1 MDFFWLKNI
10 DTDPAMMGW
19 LALGGAVFLL
29 AGLILLY
36 IYRQKV
42 TLHDLLDTVLLEV
55 TLPKEVSEKEEDAK
69 KQEKELIAV
78 GEQFYA
84 NLGALIAQRQ
94 PFMSPA
100 VHFCLEMAAY
110 NKQIYFYVNAPR
122 KYKDF
127 VERTIHAQYPKA
139 VVEEVPDYNI
149 FTPQGTA
156 VAAEMK
162 LRDHHM
168 LPIKTYLKQESDPL
182 NMMTTALSKLNPGEG
197 AAIQIIFRRAPRSW
211 RNKGL
216 KIARRTMAG
225 KMPERFFGETA
236 KSTGQSFGEQF
247 GKLMGDQDQSQ
258 MSRQDDMP
266 HLTPMEQEKVKGIEE
281 KANKT
286 AFRVKIRMVSSA
298 QSSQNAKTNLDMLV
312 NSFAQ
317 FDLPEF
323 NGFRNLKLVNQREII
338 NDYIFRRFGR
348 STKNYLNT
356 EEMTSLFHFP
366 IRTTETPAIKRLEA
380 KQAPAPANTPK
391 EGMPLGL
398 NTYRGVSKDVHLKDE
413 DAMRHLY
420 IIGKTGMGKTALI
433 VNLASYHIQK
443 GRGVCIVDPHG
454 DLIEDTLATM
464 PRERADDVIVFDPS
478 DLERPVGLNILDYDR
493 NHPEQKDFVVGEMI
507 RIFEKLF
514 PPEMIGPMFEHN
526 MRNVMLT
533 LLEDEENPGTI
544 VDIPRMFT
552 DEAYQRYKLRFV
564 KDPLV
569 RSFWEKEMAKTS
581 DFHKSEMLGYLISKV
596 GRFVENSMMRNI
608 IGQSHSSFDIR
619 EIMDQ
624 KKILLVNLS
633 KGRTGE
639 INSSLLGLILVS
651 KIQMA
656 ALSRAD
662 SPEEQRSDFFL
673 LIDEFQNFVT
683 DSIATIL
690 SEARKYRL
698 SLTMAHQYV
707 AQLAEKSEAV
717 RNAVFGNV
725 GTILAMRV
733 GAPDAEFLESEFT
746 PTFDRLDLQNVDK
759 FNAYVKMLID
769 NKATK
774 PFNVKLYP
782 PPENRNH
789 RAAELIKQISRLKYG
804 KERSLVE
811 KDIGRRMKLGEPERK
826 PNLGM
831 GSFR

>member
-1 MDFFWLKNI
+1 MDFWWLKNI
-10 DTDPAMMGW
+10 DSDPAAMGW
-19 LALGGAVFLL
+19 LAVLGVAFLAVGA
-29 AGLILLY
+29 ILLY

-55 TLPKEVSEKEEDAK
+55 TLPKEVSEKEEEAK

-84 NLGALIAQRQ
+84 NLGTLIAQRQ
-94 PFMSPA
+94 SFLAPS

-110 NKQIYFYVNAPR
+110 NKQIYFYVNTPR

-139 VVEEVPDYNI
+139 VIEEVPDYNI
-149 FTPQGTA
+149 FAAQGA
-156 VAAEMK
+156 SVVAEMK

-182 NMMTTALSKLNPGEG
+182 NMMTTALSKLGSGEG

-216 KIARRTMAG
+216 KLARRTMAG
-225 KMPERFFGETA
+225 KAPERFWGEKTQD
-236 KSTGQSFGEQF
+236 TGQAFGSQL
-247 GKLMGDQDQSQ
+247 GKFFGDQDQD
-258 MSRQDDMP
+258 SRYRQEDMP

-286 AFRVKIRMVSSA
+286 AFQVRIRVVSSA
-298 QSSQNAKTNLDMLV
+298 ATFQNAKNNLDMLV

-317 FDLPEF
+317 YDQPEF
-323 NGFRNLKLVNQREII
+323 NGFRDIKLINRRRVL
-338 NDYIFRRFGR
+338 NDYIFRRFGW
-348 STKNYLNT
+348 SNHNYLNT

-398 NTYRGVSKDVHLKDE
+398 NVYRGISKDVHLKDE

-433 VNLASYHIQK
+433 VNLASHHIKQ

-464 PRERADDVIVFDPS
+464 PRERADDVIIFDPS
-478 DLERPVGLNILDYDR
+478 DVERPVGLNMLDYDR

-552 DEAYQRYKLRFV
+552 DESYQRYKLRFV

-608 IGQSHSSFDIR
+608 IGQTHSSFDIR
-619 EIMDQ
+619 EVMDQ

-662 SPEEQRSDFFL
+662 LPEDQRHDYFL

-683 DSIATIL
+683 ESIATIL

-717 RNAVFGNV
+717 RDAVFGNV

-746 PTFDRLDLQNVDK
+746 PTFDRFDLQNVDK

-782 PPENRNH
+782 PPVNRNP

-811 KDIGRRMKLGEPERK
+811 KDIGRRMKLGEPARK
-826 PNLGM
+826 PDLAM

>member
-1 MDFFWLKNI
+1 MNFLWLSNI
-10 DTDPAMMGW
+10 DTNPASMGY
-19 LALGGAVFLL
+19 LAAIGFGLL
-29 AGLILLY
+29 VVAAILLY
-36 IYRQKV
+36 LYRRGV
-42 TLHDLLDTVLLEV
+42 TTHDLLDTVLLEV
-55 TLPKEVSEKEEDAK
+55 TLPKEVSEKEDEAK
-69 KQEKELIAV
+69 KQEKELISV

-84 NLGALIAQRQ
+84 NLGALISKRQ
-94 PFMSPA
+94 PWLAPS
-100 VHFCLEMAAY
+100 VHFSLELAAY
-110 NKQIYFYVNAPR
+110 DKQIFFYVDAPR
-122 KYKDF
+122 KYKDY
-127 VERTIHAQYPKA
+127 VERTIHAQYSKA
-139 VVEEVPDYNI
+139 VVEEVSDYNI
-149 FTPQGTA
+149 FAPQGVA
-156 VAAEMK
+156 AAAEMK

-182 NMMTTALSKLNPGEG
+182 NMMTTALSKLGPGEG
-197 AAIQIIFRRAPRSW
+197 AAIQIIFRSAPRSW

-225 KMPERFFGETA
+225 KMPERFFGEKAQDT
-236 KSTGQSFGEQF
+236 SQSFGSQF
-247 GKLMGDQDQSQ
+247 GKLLGDQDQNQ
-258 MSRQDDMP
+258 MNRQEDMP

-286 AFRVKIRMVSSA
+286 AFQVKIRIVTSA
-298 QSSQNAKTNLDMLV
+298 KSLPAARTNLDMLV

-317 FDLPEF
+317 YDLPEF
-323 NGFRNLKLVNQREII
+323 NGLRDKKMVNQRTII
-338 NDYIFRRFGR
+338 NDYIFRRFGWP
-348 STKNYLNT
+348 THNYLNT

-380 KQAPAPANTPK
+380 KQAPAPANTPQ

-398 NTYRGVSKDVHLKDE
+398 NVYRGVKKDVHLKDE

-420 IIGKTGMGKTALI
+420 VVGKTGMGKTALI
-433 VNLASYHIQK
+433 VNLAAYHIQK

-464 PRERADDVIVFDPS
+464 PRERADDVILFDPS
-478 DLERPVGLNILDYDR
+478 DVERPVGLNMLDYDR

-608 IGQSHSSFDIR
+608 IGQTHSAFDIR
-619 EIMDQ
+619 EVMDK

-633 KGRTGE
+633 KGKTGE

-662 SPEEQRSDFFL
+662 SPSAERSDFFL
-673 LIDEFQNFVT
+673 MIDEFQNFVT
-683 DSIATIL
+683 ESIATIL

-717 RNAVFGNV
+717 RDAVFGNV

-746 PTFDRLDLQNVDK
+746 PTFDRQDLQNVDK

-769 NKATK
+769 NKASK

-782 PPENRNH
+782 PPTSRNP

-811 KDIGRRMKLGEPERK
+811 KDIGRRMKLGEAPKK
-826 PNLGM
+826 PDLAM

>member
-1 MDFFWLKNI
+1 MNFLWLQNI
-10 DTDPAMMGW
+10 DTDPAAMGW
-19 LALGGAVFLL
+19 LAFIGFILL
-29 AGLILLY
+29 AAGVVLLY
-36 IYRQKV
+36 LYRHRV

-55 TLPKEVSEKEEDAK
+55 TLPKEFSEKEEEAK
-69 KQEKELIAV
+69 KQEKELISV

-84 NLGALIAQRQ
+84 SLGSLISKRQ
-94 PFMSPA
+94 PFMSPS
-100 VHFCLEMAAY
+100 VHFSLEIAAY
-110 NKQIYFYVNAPR
+110 DKQIFFYVNTPR
-122 KYKDF
+122 RYKEY
-127 VERTIHAQYPKA
+127 VERTIHAQYAKA
-139 VVEEVPDYNI
+139 VIEEVSDYNI
-149 FTPQGTA
+149 FSSHG
-156 VAAEMK
+156 VAAATEMK
-162 LRDHHM
+162 LRDHSM
-168 LPIKTYLKQESDPL
+168 LPIKTYQKLESDPL
-182 NMMTTALSKLNPGEG
+182 SMMTTAFSKLGTNEG
-197 AAIQIIFRRAPRSW
+197 AALQIVFRRAPRGW

-216 KIARRTMAG
+216 KLAKKMVEG
-225 KMPERFFGETA
+225 KSPQRFGESA
-236 KSTGQSFGEQF
+236 SEFGQSFGKEW
-247 GKLMGDQDQSQ
+247 GKLSGT
-258 MSRQDDMP
+258 DDPNRMNNPYENMP
-266 HLTPMEQEKVKGIEE
+266 RLTPGEEEKVKGIEE

-286 AFRVKIRMVSSA
+286 AFEVRIRLVASA
-298 QSSQNAKTNLDMLV
+298 PTLEAAQNNLNSLI
-312 NSFAQ
+312 NSFSQ
-317 FDLPEF
+317 FDVPEG
-323 NGFRNLKLVNQREII
+323 NGFKDKKFINQRRVV
-338 NDYIFRRFGR
+338 NDYIFRNFGWP
-348 STKNYLNT
+348 THYYLNT

-366 IRTTETPAIKRLEA
+366 IRTTETPTIKRLEA
-380 KQAPAPANTPK
+380 KQAPAPANTPQ

-398 NTYRGVSKDVHLKDE
+398 NIYRGVKKDAHLKDE

-420 IIGKTGMGKTALI
+420 IVGKTGMGKTALI
-433 VNLASYHIQK
+433 VNLAAYHIKK
-443 GRGVCIVDPHG
+443 GRGVCIIDPHG

-464 PRERADDVIVFDPS
+464 PRERADDVIIFDPS
-478 DLERPVGLNILDYDR
+478 DTDRPVGLNMLDYDR

-581 DFHKSEMLGYLISKV
+581 DFHKSEMLGYLVSKV

-608 IGQSHSSFDIR
+608 IGQTHSSFDIR
-619 EIMDQ
+619 EVMDQ

-633 KGRTGE
+633 KGKTGE

-651 KIQMA
+651 KMQMA

-662 SPEEQRSDFFL
+662 TTSGERNDFFL

-683 DSIATIL
+683 ESIATIL

-717 RNAVFGNV
+717 RDAVFGNV

-733 GAPDAEFLESEFT
+733 GAPDAEFLESEFV
-746 PTFDRLDLQNVDK
+746 PTFDRYDLQNVDK

-774 PFNVKLYP
+774 PFNVRLYP
-782 PPENRNH
+782 PPTNRNP

-811 KDIGRRMKLGEPERK
+811 KDIGRRMKLGEPARR
-826 PNLGM
+826 PDLAM